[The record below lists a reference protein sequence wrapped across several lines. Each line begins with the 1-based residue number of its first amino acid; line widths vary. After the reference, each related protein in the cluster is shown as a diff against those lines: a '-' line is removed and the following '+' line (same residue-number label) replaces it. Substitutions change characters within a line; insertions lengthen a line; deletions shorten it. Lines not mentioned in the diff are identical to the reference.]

1 MVTSMMK
8 FLKFLF
14 FVLSSLY
21 VYSVT
26 VLEGCFKHIFMCS
39 LLSLKK
45 KKKNKTKPNTLILAT
60 NVSSILHHFPEGLYD
75 HCGQTNYGI
84 S

>member
-45 KKKNKTKPNTLILAT
+45 KKKTLILAT